1 MEGDSSGN
9 IESTSKT
16 LSQLEHDDSSVFQS
30 SWIRRNPV
38 LAEDITGSLWYANLV
53 MYATAAS
60 FFGLAILFRW
70 LSRKKNKTSNK

>member
-38 LAEDITGSLWYANLV
+38 LAEDHNWKSLVRQFSYVCYGSIVLWISYLVSMAIT
-53 MYATAAS
+53 
-60 FFGLAILFRW
+60 
-70 LSRKKNKTSNK
+70 